1 MKRFFAIGFA
11 LVMSTVS
18 AQADEPPQWM
28 QQVFADHELQAAWQ
42 EYQTVYGDEDAA
54 LDPKTKHL
62 IALGVAAQIPCEYCT
77 IGHTMGAKDGGASD
91 QELKEA
97 VAVAAQVRKLSTMLN
112 GMHYDMDKFTTEL
125 GAPASN

>member
-1 MKRFFAIGFA
+1 MKNIMIASLLLATTA
-11 LVMSTVS
+11 L
-18 AQADEPPQWM
+18 AARADEPPQWM
-28 QQVFADHELQAAWQ
+28 QQVFADQELQAAWQ
-42 EYQTVYGDEDAA
+42 EYQTVYGDENAA

-62 IALGVAAQIPCEYCT
+62 IALGVAAQIPCDYCT
-77 IGHTMGAKDGGASD
+77 LGHSMGAQEGGATE

-112 GMHYDMDKFTTEL
+112 GMQYDMDKFRTEM